1 MRDELN
7 DLSAFAIVAEERSFT
22 RAARK
27 LGVSTSAL
35 SHALRGLEQRLGVQL
50 LARTTRSVSAT
61 HAGQRLLDQLK
72 SPLQQ
77 ISEALSEVGRLRDQP
92 AGRVRLVMPRLA
104 ATMVL
109 MPKLAQFVR
118 EYPAVVL
125 DVVTDDSPLDLIAGQ
140 FDAGIHIGEFIEKD
154 MIAVKVSRDQRP
166 AIVGA
171 PHYFKSHSI
180 PKNPRDLRDHECI
193 GFRLGDTGI
202 YRWEFEKNGEPL
214 KVAVKGPVVFDDTH
228 MVVQAALAGVGLAF
242 AFEEHVAVHLAKG
255 RLMRILK
262 DWCPPFPGFFLY
274 YPSKRN
280 QPAALTALIGALRLS
295 KA

>member
-1 MRDELN
+1 MRDGLN
-7 DLSAFAIVAEERSFT
+7 ELSAFVTVAEERSFT

-35 SHALRGLEQRLGVQL
+35 SHALRGLEQRLGAQL
-50 LARTTRSVSAT
+50 LARTTRSVSPT

-77 ISEALSEVGRLRDQP
+77 ISEALSEVGRLRDEP
-92 AGRVRLVMPRLA
+92 VGRVRLVMPRLA

-118 EYPAVVL
+118 EYPNVML

-171 PHYFKSHSI
+171 PNYFKSHSI
-180 PKNPRDLRDHECI
+180 PKTPRDLRDHQCI
-193 GFRLGDTGI
+193 GYRLGDTGI
-202 YRWEFEKNGEPL
+202 YKWEFEKNGEPL
-214 KVAVKGPVVFDDTH
+214 KVTVKGPVVLDDTH

-242 AFEEHVAVHLAKG
+242 AFEEHVANHLAKG
-255 RLMRILK
+255 RLVRILK

-280 QPAALTALIGALRLS
+280 QPAALTALIGSLRLP
-295 KA
+295 KP